1 MQLLL
6 IHHSTIHIKY
16 HIIDSPQHTILYTDS
31 VDHTQSTSECELI
44 PHRDPT
50 FSHTH
55 LMLDHTVD
63 RTAQL
68 LVGGEL
74 DCYTTCSYFTKVIC
88 VANEC
93 ELTLM
98 IIECQTHP
106 NTIHAHTQLY

>member
-1 MQLLL
+1 
-6 IHHSTIHIKY
+6 
-16 HIIDSPQHTILYTDS
+16 
-31 VDHTQSTSECELI
+31 
-44 PHRDPT
+44 
-50 FSHTH
+50 
-55 LMLDHTVD
+55 MLDHTVD
-63 RTAQL
+63 GTAQL

-74 DCYTTCSYFTKVIC
+74 DCHTTCSYFTKIIC

>member
-1 MQLLL
+1 
-6 IHHSTIHIKY
+6 
-16 HIIDSPQHTILYTDS
+16 
-31 VDHTQSTSECELI
+31 
-44 PHRDPT
+44 
-50 FSHTH
+50 
-55 LMLDHTVD
+55 MLDHTVD

-68 LVGGEL
+68 LVGGQL
-74 DCYTTCSYFTKVIC
+74 DCYTTCSYFTKVIS